1 MVTTSTP
8 PHPLRAGTIPAALW
22 TGLLLKDLAMSI
34 LVVGLGVPA
43 FAGMHDEPKGMLVTG
58 IIAYACL
65 LVVVLLSRWAR
76 RAVQLHT
83 PGALRTYSWTDPG
96 HGPRA
101 IDVAV
106 AAVRGL
112 AAATAVVMLTAAV
125 DPSDPSAAA
134 IVLFALGVI
143 GGYGLVTGLWDIVGI
158 AIDRLPGWNREL
170 LRPGLVVL
178 APATMATV
186 PLLTMPASDAR
197 GVGLSAWVFLA
208 GATTLLRFAF
218 VISTRLSAPGRS
230 VASGLREDVDGATDA
245 LAETILSRTNPAP
258 TLANRREITRRVRV
272 GMWVAAATAAL
283 LVVSIMLAW

>member
-43 FAGMHDEPKGMLVTG
+43 FARMHDEPKGMLVTG

-83 PGALRTYSWTDPG
+83 PGALRTYSWRAPG

-112 AAATAVVMLTAAV
+112 AVAGKDVVDVGAAV
-125 DPSDPSAAA
+125 AVMGDSSAAQT
-134 IVLFALGVI
+134 ALEV
-143 GGYGLVTGLWDIVGI
+143 GGPQ
-158 AIDRLPGWNREL
+158 A
-170 LRPGLVVL
+170 RPL
-178 APATMATV
+178 
-186 PLLTMPASDAR
+186 
-197 GVGLSAWVFLA
+197 
-208 GATTLLRFAF
+208 
-218 VISTRLSAPGRS
+218 ISC
-230 VASGLREDVDGATDA
+230 
-245 LAETILSRTNPAP
+245 
-258 TLANRREITRRVRV
+258 
-272 GMWVAAATAAL
+272 
-283 LVVSIMLAW
+283 

>member
-1 MVTTSTP
+1 MVTASTP

-34 LVVGLGVPA
+34 VVVGLGVPA
-43 FAGMHDEPKGMLVTG
+43 FARMHDDPKGMLVTG

-83 PGALRTYSWTDPG
+83 PGALRTYSWRAPG
-96 HGPRA
+96 RGPRA
-101 IDVAV
+101 IDVTV

-134 IVLFALGVI
+134 IVLFALGAI
-143 GGYGLVTGLWDIVGI
+143 GGYGVVAGLWDIVEI
-158 AIDRLPGWNREL
+158 VIDRLPGWNREL

-178 APATMATV
+178 VPATMATV
-186 PLLTMPASDAR
+186 PLLTMPPSDAR
-197 GVGLSAWVFLA
+197 GIGGFAWILLA
-208 GATTLLRFAF
+208 GATALLRFAAR
-218 VISTRLSAPGRS
+218 ILLSTPERS
-230 VASGLREDVDGATDA
+230 VASGLRDDVEDATDA

-258 TLANRREITRRVRV
+258 TLAHRREITRRVRV
-272 GMWVAAATAAL
+272 GMWVAAIAAAL
-283 LVVSIMLAW
+283 LVVFFMVAW

>member
-1 MVTTSTP
+1 
-8 PHPLRAGTIPAALW
+8 
-22 TGLLLKDLAMSI
+22 
-34 LVVGLGVPA
+34 
-43 FAGMHDEPKGMLVTG
+43 
-58 IIAYACL
+58 
-65 LVVVLLSRWAR
+65 
-76 RAVQLHT
+76 
-83 PGALRTYSWTDPG
+83 
-96 HGPRA
+96 
-101 IDVAV
+101 
-106 AAVRGL
+106 
-112 AAATAVVMLTAAV
+112 MLTAAV

-134 IVLFALGVI
+134 IVLLALGAI

-197 GVGLSAWVFLA
+197 GVGVSAWVFLA

-283 LVVSIMLAW
+283 LVVSVMLAW